1 MQVTE
6 VLNRTIGFFKKK
18 GFESARLESEL
29 LISSALGWQRID
41 LYSKFEYPLSVEQMN
56 ACRELVKR
64 RTDGEPIAYILGEK
78 GFYQD
83 DFKVGPGV
91 LIPRPET
98 ETIVDEV
105 EKLRNELEG
114 EALIFDF
121 GCGSGCLGLSL
132 LRVLPGARL
141 AGFDISE
148 TCVSYSKENAEALG
162 LESSSQFFQN
172 DVASLNLSDMAL
184 EAPDLIVANPPY
196 IAKDDPEV
204 AEDVKSFEPS
214 EALFSEDDGLAH
226 IKGWA
231 LKASELLKPGGFYF
245 FEIGHRQGQ
254 VCKDL
259 LEQDLGFSH
268 IEVIKD
274 LSGKDRVI
282 RAQKELR

>member
-1 MQVTE
+1 M
-6 VLNRTIGFFKKK
+6 
-18 GFESARLESEL
+18 
-29 LISSALGWQRID
+29 
-41 LYSKFEYPLSVEQMN
+41 
-56 ACRELVKR
+56 
-64 RTDGEPIAYILGEK
+64 
-78 GFYQD
+78 
-83 DFKVGPGV
+83 
-91 LIPRPET
+91 
-98 ETIVDEV
+98 
-105 EKLRNELEG
+105 
-114 EALIFDF
+114 
-121 GCGSGCLGLSL
+121 GLSL
-132 LRVLPGARL
+132 VRVLPGARL

-172 DVASLNLSDMAL
+172 DVAGLNLSDMAL

-204 AEDVKSFEPS
+204 AEDVKNFEPS

-282 RAQKELR
+282 KAQKELR